1 MAGLGTAD
9 DILPFCHVITR
20 MRRKSLNDQQTGG
33 RAPPAGSDPNW
44 DGEAGAAVSVYTT
57 RKRKADMEF
66 TLAEAESIDLAKKA
80 VAEMLTVSLDKT
92 SRH

>member
-1 MAGLGTAD
+1 
-9 DILPFCHVITR
+9 
-20 MRRKSLNDQQTGG
+20 
-33 RAPPAGSDPNW
+33 
-44 DGEAGAAVSVYTT
+44 
-57 RKRKADMEF
+57 MEF